1 MGASLRASRI
11 SPAISR
17 SATAGHAPASPA
29 GLVGL
34 AVSRM
39 LRDGAVTGP
48 GQDAGAS
55 ALPAVLGELADLF
68 GCPAAVAF
76 RQDAGEDPVVLAAHP
91 GDAADQALLAQLS
104 TMATDQGGPPGGDGY
119 AEGAVTFG
127 GRPAS
132 ARLAYAGQD
141 AGRSPT
147 SVALLGEPARF
158 GLECQATL
166 LAIATIVAAQARHAS
181 VTARAGRRARPR
193 EARRESEN
201 RFRALAQLAPVGIV
215 MADTGGMY
223 TFANVRWCELTGMT
237 MSQALS
243 ASWPAGIHP
252 DDVGRLE
259 QEWQR
264 ATAMD
269 TELRTDCRLQA
280 GSGSELWAHIS
291 MIPVLDGDG
300 QRSGFLG
307 AVTNVSERKRAEAEK
322 ERLLN
327 AERAARRSLAD
338 QTERLNGLVAAAIP
352 GILMDDEHGRITQLN
367 QSFCDLL
374 GISAA
379 ASELIGTS
387 TTRIAIRIQR
397 VFADPGEFL
406 RRARELVANRL
417 PVALDEIAC
426 ADGRTLE
433 WDFAPVFV
441 DGCYRGNLWGVAD
454 ATERTALAEQRERLL
469 AAELAAREAAE
480 EAQAR
485 LAEQNAR
492 LQALDV
498 VKTQFIST
506 MSHELRTPLTSI
518 ISFAELILD
527 EKDKL
532 APDTISSLA
541 VIQRCRCRSWWPRRS
556 ARRRRAR
563 LSTTSRLMS
572 RSRRARRCARIRC
585 GCSRC
590 SATCCRTRSS
600 TPGRAGRSG
609 SRPATTGSGG
619 RYGWRIT
626 AWASRR
632 TSWAAFSTGSSG
644 RPTRGR
650 PACRA
655 PAWGWRSSRRSPSC
669 TAAPS
674 RSAAWWNT
682 APPSPSTCPS
692 ARDRGQDHRRR
703 RQGLPG
709 RTSLIR
715 IVS

>member
-1 MGASLRASRI
+1 MAGLAGRAYAPLAAVSWGISDYVNGRCRAWRVVRERAAGRGVMGGSRI
-11 SPAISR
+11 KSTADLVAAAGR
-17 SATAGHAPASPA
+17 AAAGHTAAEQVRSSALIDASPDA
-29 GLVGL
+29 IVVVGADGRLVVFNRAAEEL
-34 AVSRM
+34 
-39 LRDGAVTGP
+39 TGWRS
-48 GQDAGAS
+48 GE
-55 ALPAVLGELADLF
+55 VLGNVMVE
-68 GCPAAVAF
+68 
-76 RQDAGEDPVVLAAHP
+76 VLIP
-91 GDAADQALLAQLS
+91 
-104 TMATDQGGPPGGDGY
+104 
-119 AEGAVTFG
+119 
-127 GRPAS
+127 
-132 ARLAYAGQD
+132 
-141 AGRSPT
+141 
-147 SVALLGEPARF
+147 EPARPAVV
-158 GLECQATL
+158 GGMRAYLESGDRGEFVGRVRMPILCADGTQRMTELTPVPVTIEGEVHFCGFLRDISDLEQAN
-166 LAIATIVAAQARHAS
+166 AAL
-181 VTARAGRRARPR
+181 
-193 EARRESEN
+193 RESEN
-201 RFRALAQLAPVGIV
+201 RFRLLSQLAPVGIV
-215 MADTGGMY
+215 QTDLNGMY

-252 DDVGRLE
+252 DDVRRLE

-280 GSGSELWAHIS
+280 GSGSEVWAHIS

-469 AAELAAREAAE
+469 AAG
-480 EAQAR
+480 
-485 LAEQNAR
+485 
-492 LQALDV
+492 
-498 VKTQFIST
+498 
-506 MSHELRTPLTSI
+506 
-518 ISFAELILD
+518 
-527 EKDKL
+527 
-532 APDTISSLA
+532 
-541 VIQRCRCRSWWPRRS
+541 
-556 ARRRRAR
+556 RAR

-682 APPSPSTCPS
+682 APPSPSTCRYIHERADPLHRGRGGHR
-692 ARDRGQDHRRR
+692 ARHHDGAAPCRVRRPQR
-703 RQGLPG
+703 R
-709 RTSLIR
+709 
-715 IVS
+715 